1 MFGLPFTRR
10 HGNAVGHIVNMQVV
24 VSVAGGRFTIEG
36 YLHRLA
42 NIVTKADIDTFASGS
57 IGYFIVYIFRL
68 GIVPLTQ
75 YGPCGHVVGANQY
88 DELVVSTGGSGG
100 WYTATSIGSEG

>member
-1 MFGLPFTRR
+1 MLGLPCASGHSKT
-10 HGNAVGHIVNMQVV
+10 ADHIVEVQVV

-42 NIVTKADIDTFASGS
+42 DIAIKADTNSLTS
-57 IGYFIVYIFRL
+57 CTIGYLIIYIFRL

-88 DELVVSTGGSGG
+88 DELVVGTGEGGG